1 MLSTSQ
7 NNAHLVFL
15 DIFNGVADQLAPIA
29 AVLRPNYN
37 NFAAAVA
44 AFPFSQLTDATKK
57 ALKAVTDNADLYL
70 ELGTLEAEA
79 SSSRS
84 ALNSIWMADPN
95 GIRNRPHNVDNWF
108 IGSFKFNVQMTQ
120 QTVSVSTDA
129 CLQTYKDVIV
139 PFFQYA
145 ADIVIKGLQDT
156 LPKVPT
162 SIPNAIAAVPGAV
175 AQTNHIVQVLN
186 SCAVTS
192 ATSNPETCIKN
203 FVRLIT
209 KV

>member
-95 GIRNRPHNVDNWF
+95 GIRNRLFQMPSLLFLAQLHKL
-108 IGSFKFNVQMTQ
+108 ITSFKFLTAAQW
-120 QTVSVSTDA
+120 
-129 CLQTYKDVIV
+129 LQLRQI
-139 PFFQYA
+139 
-145 ADIVIKGLQDT
+145 
-156 LPKVPT
+156 PKLALRI
-162 SIPNAIAAVPGAV
+162 S
-175 AQTNHIVQVLN
+175 
-186 SCAVTS
+186 
-192 ATSNPETCIKN
+192 
-203 FVRLIT
+203 
-209 KV
+209 